1 LIFCQVE
8 ESSSGAGAGAA
19 AAATR
24 TFSLYHYNG
33 ISGHAKAVAE
43 LREVKVKLL
52 PGLQLSSKKRE
63 LREVIQTR
71 FSALVEYDK
80 DQKINIG

>member
-1 LIFCQVE
+1 V
-8 ESSSGAGAGAA
+8 ESSSASAA
-19 AAATR
+19 AAAAATAAATR

-33 ISGHAKAVAE
+33 ISGHAKAIAE

-52 PGLQLSSKKRE
+52 PGLRLRLSSKKRE